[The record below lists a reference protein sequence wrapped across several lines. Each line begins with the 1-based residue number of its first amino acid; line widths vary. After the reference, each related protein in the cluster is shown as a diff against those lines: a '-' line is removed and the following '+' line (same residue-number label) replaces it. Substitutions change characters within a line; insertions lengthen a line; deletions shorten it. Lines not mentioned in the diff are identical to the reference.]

1 MQRVITYQLSDNLIQ
16 KLTDLL
22 VKEYLTMEEDISRI
36 AFVFGGK
43 RPGLFLKKELS
54 SRMNRGYFPPA
65 VFSIDEYVDYTLRRA
80 DTYSRINDL
89 EACFLMYRL
98 VRLHTP
104 GILKRRE
111 GFAQF
116 LPWAREILK
125 FIDHLDLEDISAE
138 SIKDIQLSARIGY
151 DVPKDINQL
160 LAHILLLRDE
170 YHRELKKKQALSRG
184 LSYLFAGRIEVPDLG
199 DFDKVYFCN
208 FFYLHKTEEMLIQ
221 NVVKQ
226 DKAVLIFQG
235 GREWPVLDQ
244 LAQRTGW
251 QIDSLPAREPSYRLS
266 ILAGFDL
273 HSQVGL
279 VRDIVKDIPEPKESV
294 IVLPDANSLIPL
306 VSEISGLIEDFNVS
320 LGYPLKRSPLYSM
333 FECIARAQQTRKDHQ
348 YYAKDY
354 LRALSHPL
362 VKNLRLVNNDPSVT
376 RILVHKIEEI
386 ITGKEETDFGGSLF
400 VDLRAIENAHDV
412 YDLALSKM
420 KHMEVQVSVDELK
433 KVLKELHQYLFF
445 EWEDVATFGGFA
457 LALERLLQVL
467 LERSFLN
474 NYPLNLKIVSRIMA
488 LREEFAGASFSG
500 ELFKQDELF
509 GVFKNNLENEMV
521 NFSGSPLKGLQILG
535 LLETRSLNFKNVI
548 IMDTNEN
555 KLPALKITQPLIPR
569 EIMVRLGI
577 DQLEQEEEIQRYQF
591 RRLISSADRVYLVYQ
606 EDSRNE
612 RSRFIEE
619 LLWEREKAQKKI
631 GVLPVSKGLF
641 SIDMRPRRVS
651 IKKKKHELELLS
663 SMTYSASGVNAYLTC
678 PLQFYY
684 RYVLGLEEKDDL
696 LDEPE
701 ARDIGTF
708 IHELLEA
715 TFAQFLHKRP
725 VIDDKFEKY
734 FFDELDR
741 QFSLKLEKRMK
752 SDSFLLKE
760 ILDLRMKEFLAN
772 ERRRPVVQLL
782 GLEQKMEG
790 VIRFGMDREYKFQA
804 RVDRIDRLAD
814 GTVVVIDYKTGDVK
828 HIIPKNGID
837 FDGVQFDRQWIRE
850 NLRSFQLPLYL
861 HFLGERFPRDR
872 TNACLYNIREAGT
885 KDGLVNLLKTEQD
898 FSDKDRLM
906 LEYMNALGS
915 IIEEILDPAKE
926 FEPDDSDEHSCEY
939 CPFGALCK

>member
-1 MQRVITYQLSDNLIQ
+1 MRRVITYQLSDNLIQ
-16 KLTDLL
+16 KLADLL
-22 VKEYLTMEEDISRI
+22 VKEYLTKDGDISKL

-54 SRMNRGYFPPA
+54 SRMSKGYFPPA
-65 VFSIDEYVDYTLRRA
+65 VFSIDEYVDYTLQRSGAYLRL
-80 DTYSRINDL
+80 NDL

-98 VRLHTP
+98 VKLHTP

-125 FIDHLDLEDISAE
+125 FIDHLDLEDIGAE
-138 SIKDIQLSARIGY
+138 SIKDIQLNAQIGY
-151 DVPKDINQL
+151 DVPVDINQL
-160 LAHILLLRDE
+160 LAHILLLREE
-170 YHRELKKKQALSRG
+170 YHRELTKKNALSRG
-184 LSYLFAGRIEVPDLG
+184 LSYLLASRIDAPDLG
-199 DFDKVYFCN
+199 DFDKVFFCN
-208 FFYLHKTEEMLIQ
+208 FFYLHKSEERLIQ
-221 NVVKQ
+221 NAVKS

-251 QIDSLPAREPSYRLS
+251 QIDASPERAPSYKLS
-266 ILAGFDL
+266 IRAGFDL
-273 HSQVGL
+273 HSQVCL
-279 VRDIVKDIPEPKESV
+279 VRDIVKDIAEPKESV

-306 VSEISGLIEDFNVS
+306 VSEVSSLIEDFNVS
-320 LGYPLKRSPLYSM
+320 LGYPLTRSPLYSL
-333 FECIARAQQTRKDHQ
+333 FECVARAQQTKKGGL

-362 VKNLRLVNNDPSVT
+362 VKNLRLANNDPSVT
-376 RILVHKIEEI
+376 RILAHKIEEI

-400 VDLRAIENAHDV
+400 VDPHRIENSHDV
-412 YDLALSKM
+412 YDLALAKM
-420 KHMEVQVSVDELK
+420 KHMDVQVSAEELK
-433 KVLKELHQYLFF
+433 NVLKELHQYLFF
-445 EWEDVATFGGFA
+445 AWEEMGTFGDFA
-457 LALERLLQVL
+457 RALEYLLRVL
-467 LERSFLN
+467 LEKSFLS
-474 NYPLNLKIVSRIMA
+474 NYPLNLKIVSRVMA
-488 LREEFAGASFSG
+488 LREEFACASFSK
-500 ELFKQDELF
+500 ELFKQEELF
-509 GVFKNNLENEMV
+509 KVFINNLENEMV

-535 LLETRSLNFKNVI
+535 LLETRSLNFKNVVV
-548 IMDTNEN
+548 MDTNEN

-591 RRLISSADRVYLVYQ
+591 RRLISSAERVYLVYQ
-606 EDSRNE
+606 EDARNE

-619 LLWEREKAQKKI
+619 LLWEREKAQMKL
-631 GVLPVSKGLF
+631 GVLSVTRGLF
-641 SIDMRPRRVS
+641 SIDTRPRKVS
-651 IKKKKHELELLS
+651 VKKKGHELELLS
-663 SMTYSASGVNAYLTC
+663 AMTYSASGVNAYLTC

-684 RYVLGLEEKDDL
+684 RYVLGLEEKDDI

-708 IHELLEA
+708 IHELLET
-715 TFAQFLHKRP
+715 TFSRFLHKRP
-725 VIDDKFEKY
+725 VIDKAFEKY
-734 FFDELDR
+734 FFDELNE
-741 QFSLKLEKRMK
+741 QFGRKLEKRMK

-760 ILDLRMKEFLAN
+760 ILDLRMKDFLAN
-772 ERRRPVVQLL
+772 ERGRPVIQLL

-790 VIRFGMDREYKFQA
+790 VIRFGMDKEYKFQA

-837 FDGVQFDRQWIRE
+837 FDSVQFNRQWIRD
-850 NLRSFQLPLYL
+850 NIRSFQLPLYL
-861 HFLGERFPRDR
+861 HFLDERFPGDR
-872 TNACLYNIREAGT
+872 TNACLYNIREAGAR
-885 KDGLVNLLKTEQD
+885 DGLVNLLKTEQD
-898 FSDKDRLM
+898 FGDKDRLM

-915 IIEEILDPAKE
+915 IIAEILDPGVDFA
-926 FEPDDSDEHSCEY
+926 PDDSNERACGY